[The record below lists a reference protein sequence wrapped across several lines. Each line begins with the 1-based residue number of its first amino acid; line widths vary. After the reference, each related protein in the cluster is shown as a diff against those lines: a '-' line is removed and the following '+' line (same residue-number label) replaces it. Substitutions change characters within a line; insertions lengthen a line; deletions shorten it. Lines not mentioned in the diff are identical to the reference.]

1 MYIQVHMASVSR
13 LLIIVC
19 CQQALQDDITTH
31 KGQLEALTAV
41 GRALQDVTSPKDA
54 MATSEQLAAACTA
67 FEALTAA
74 AKTRRQVLEDARLQ
88 VSHMWPVALVS

>member
-1 MYIQVHMASVSR
+1 MSL

-31 KGQLEALTAV
+31 KGQLEALVAV

-54 MATSEQLAAACTA
+54 VATVNSWLLIY
-67 FEALTAA
+67 EALQTA

-88 VSHMWPVALVS
+88 VSHMWPVALVSY